1 MTPRAERLWAAGLL
15 TLHLVLA
22 LWGAARN
29 SVTFDE
35 NFHLPAGVVE
45 VARRRFDVSPVNP
58 PLLKAACGAIAL
70 AAGARLPADSAIALR
85 EQSIVGES
93 FMRRNADRY
102 QRVFFAARC
111 LVIALSL
118 LLGFLVWRFGRRLHG
133 PRGGLLA
140 LGFYA
145 LAPEALAHAG
155 LVTMDLA
162 TGLGFFACVY
172 AWWAFAR
179 SGRWGWWLMA
189 AAALAFT
196 FLVRFSAALLFPFLL
211 VVGGLLQHAGR
222 VRSRRRL
229 WLGFAALALVV
240 PLALDAGYLGHVSF
254 RPLRERTV
262 LSGAFRRLQTAAP
275 NLRLPLPDDW
285 LTGMDVQ
292 SAESNEGDTPTFVL
306 SRITNQ
312 PVRWYYPFA
321 LAIKWPLGF
330 WGALIAA
337 GLLVARSKRRPSDA
351 WTLRIVPLGFLL
363 SAAFLVNLN
372 VGIRYVF
379 PILPFLCTACGALA
393 DPRRVRSAP
402 ARPVAVTGPGR
413 RSRIREASFGARDG
427 GRAERVA
434 RRAQDARAER
444 PAESPRSGHGHP
456 RVARRWLVAGVLLA
470 AVQGIETAWTAPW
483 YLSSFNLLAGGPG
496 GGYRL
501 INDSNVDWGQGLL
514 DLKDV
519 MHRHG
524 IERIH
529 LCYHGSTDPAIY
541 GIESIPFRGGHL
553 GPESEWLGVSSYFFV
568 GQTQRMMTPTGFTP
582 FMTADFSRLWG
593 LRPAAVAGRS
603 IYLYH
608 LPEVLGA
615 ASPEPPVAGKH
626 HRR

>member
-1 MTPRAERLWAAGLL
+1 MTPRAERFWAAGLL

-85 EQSIVGES
+85 EQSVVGES

-118 LLGFLVWRFGRRLHG
+118 LLGLLVWRFGRRLHG

-140 LGFYA
+140 LAFYA

-222 VRSRRRL
+222 VRSRQRL
-229 WLGFAALALVV
+229 WLGFAALALVA

-306 SRITNQ
+306 GRITNQ

-337 GLLVARSKRRPSDA
+337 GLLVARAKRRPSDA
-351 WTLRIVPLGFLL
+351 WTLRIVPLGFLF

-393 DPRRVRSAP
+393 DPRRVRPAP
-402 ARPVAVTGPGR
+402 A
-413 RSRIREASFGARDG
+413 
-427 GRAERVA
+427 
-434 RRAQDARAER
+434 
-444 PAESPRSGHGHP
+444 

-470 AVQGIETAWTAPW
+470 AVQAIETAWTAPW

-519 MHRHG
+519 MRRHG

-553 GPESEWLGVSSYFFV
+553 GEESEWLGVSSYFFV

-615 ASPEPPVAGKH
+615 AAP
-626 HRR
+626 

>member
-1 MTPRAERLWAAGLL
+1 MNRLAARAERLWGAGLL
-15 TLHLVLA
+15 ALHLALA

-45 VARRRFDVSPVNP
+45 VARGRFDVSPVNP

-70 AAGARLPADSAIALR
+70 AAGARLPADSAIAVR
-85 EQSIVGES
+85 EQSVVGES

-118 LLGFLVWRFGRRLHG
+118 VLGVLVWRFARRLYG
-133 PRGGLLA
+133 GRGGVLA
-140 LGFYA
+140 LAFYA

-162 TGLGFFACVY
+162 TGLGFFAAVF
-172 AWWAFAR
+172 AWWGFAR
-179 SGRWGWWLMA
+179 SGRWGWWA
-189 AAALAFT
+189 AAAGALAFT

-211 VVGGLLQHAGR
+211 AVGLVLRHAGR
-222 VRSRRRL
+222 VRRPRRL
-229 WLGFAALALVV
+229 WLGFAALALIA
-240 PLALDAGYLGHVSF
+240 PLALAAGYLGHIGF
-254 RPLRERTV
+254 RPIGERT
-262 LSGAFRRLQTAAP
+262 AFSRGFHALQRAAP

-292 SAESNEGDTPTFVL
+292 SAESNEGDTPTFL
-306 SRITNQ
+306 LGRITNQ

-321 LAIKWPLGF
+321 LAIKWPLAF
-330 WGALIAA
+330 WGALIATAWLALRRRGRSGA
-337 GLLVARSKRRPSDA
+337 G
-351 WTLRIVPLGFLL
+351 WTLMVVPLGFLF

-379 PILPFLCTACGALA
+379 PILPFLCTACGALG
-393 DPRRVRSAP
+393 DERRIARRTSRGRSSVRS
-402 ARPVAVTGPGR
+402 
-413 RSRIREASFGARDG
+413 
-427 GRAERVA
+427 
-434 RRAQDARAER
+434 
-444 PAESPRSGHGHP
+444 
-456 RVARRWLVAGVLLA
+456 RWLAAGMTLA
-470 AVQGIETAWTAPW
+470 ALQGAETAWTAPW

-514 DLKDV
+514 DLRDLL
-519 MHRHG
+519 RRRG
-524 IERIH
+524 IGRIH

-553 GPESEWLGVSSYFFV
+553 GPESEWLVVSSYFFV

-593 LRPAAVAGRS
+593 VRPSAVAGRS
-603 IYLYH
+603 IYLFH
-608 LPEVLGA
+608 LPEVLGTG
-615 ASPEPPVAGKH
+615 SP
-626 HRR
+626 